1 MQDRENKLNILDIS
15 IVCILFTIGCFVGK
29 LVMENV
35 ADTWIAFNGPAL
47 GILALGELTWLW
59 VRKSLIKKWENR

>member
-1 MQDRENKLNILDIS
+1 MLDKKT
-15 IVCILFTIGCFVGK
+15 IVNLIVAIVLITLGCIVGK

-47 GILALGELTWLW
+47 GIFGIGELIWWRISKRLF
-59 VRKSLIKKWENR
+59 RD